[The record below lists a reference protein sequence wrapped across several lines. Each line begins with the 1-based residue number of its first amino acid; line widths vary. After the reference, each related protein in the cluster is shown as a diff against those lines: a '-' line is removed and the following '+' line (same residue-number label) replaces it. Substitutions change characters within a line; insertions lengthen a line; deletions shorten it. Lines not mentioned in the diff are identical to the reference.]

1 MNISTKF
8 LTSMALVSVFAGAS
22 LVNAAHHE
30 ADEAAA
36 AAAPTIVE
44 VAASND
50 DFTTLVAAV
59 QAADLAGTL
68 SSAGPFTVFAPTNE
82 AFAKLPDGTVEMLL
96 LPENKDQ
103 LVAILTYHVV
113 AGDVSAAQVVE
124 LEEVTTVQGETA
136 AVVVSETG
144 VTIDGAN
151 VILTDIDASNGVIH
165 VIDTVMM
172 PPSE

>member
-8 LTSMALVSVFAGAS
+8 LTSIALVGVFTTATF
-22 LVNAAHHE
+22 VNAGHHE
-30 ADEAAA
+30 TADVAAE
-36 AAAPTIVE
+36 PNIVE
-44 VAASND
+44 VAAGND

-59 QAADLAGTL
+59 QAADLADTL
-68 SSAGPFTVFAPTNE
+68 SGDGPFTVFAPTNE
-82 AFAKLPDGTVEMLL
+82 AFANLPDGTVEMLL

-113 AGDVSAAQVVE
+113 AGDVSAAEVVE
-124 LEEVTTVQGETA
+124 LSEVTTVQGDTA
-136 AVVVSETG
+136 AIVVADTG

>member
-1 MNISTKF
+1 
-8 LTSMALVSVFAGAS
+8 
-22 LVNAAHHE
+22 
-30 ADEAAA
+30 
-36 AAAPTIVE
+36 
-44 VAASND
+44 
-50 DFTTLVAAV
+50 
-59 QAADLAGTL
+59 
-68 SSAGPFTVFAPTNE
+68 VFAPTNE

-96 LPENKDQ
+96 LPENKDK

-113 AGDVSAAQVVE
+113 AGDVTAAEVVE
-124 LEEVTTVQGETA
+124 LTEVTTVQGGTA
-136 AVVVSETG
+136 AIVVADTG

>member
-8 LTSMALVSVFAGAS
+8 LTSIALLSVLSGAAF
-22 LVNAAHHE
+22 VNAAHHE
-30 ADEAAA
+30 AGEAAA
-36 AAAPTIVE
+36 TPNIVE

-59 QAADLAGTL
+59 QAADLADTL

-82 AFAKLPDGTVEMLL
+82 AFSKLPDGTVEMLL
-96 LPENKDQ
+96 LPENKDK

-113 AGDVSAAQVVE
+113 SGDVTAAEVVE
-124 LEEVTTVQGETA
+124 LTEVTTVQGGTA
-136 AVVVSETG
+136 TVVVTDTG

-151 VILTDIDASNGVIH
+151 VIITDIDASNGVIH